1 MKPPIVPIEERSVRR
16 RGQLFVALAA
26 LAWSSAGVLQRQI
39 SVGTTTQLAGR
50 ALFACVALAGF
61 VVVSNRGRTIVV
73 FRSMGTAGFAVA
85 ICTAIASGSFI
96 VALNHATVANV
107 LFLQAA
113 APIAAALLAWIALGE
128 AITRRA
134 LVAMGIAL
142 LGVALMVGGPGSGGV
157 LGVGVSLVMTL
168 AFATTIVITRHRRDV
183 SMAPAICLSQALVVV
198 AVAPFAHPS
207 TVAGHDLAFLVLLG
221 AGQVGLGLAFLT
233 VGARL
238 IPAAEV
244 ALITLLEIVLG
255 PLWVWIALGEANTRR
270 AFVAMGIAVLGV
282 ALMVGGPGSGG
293 VLGGGVSVLR
303 TLAFAASIVITRHR
317 RDVSMAPAICLSQA
331 LVVVAVAPFAHPSTV
346 TGHDLA
352 FLVLLG
358 AGQVGLG
365 LAFLTVG
372 ARLIPAAEVALITLL
387 EIVLG
392 PLWVWIVLGERPALI
407 AVIGG
412 VVVIFAVV
420 LQMTQSV
427 HTQAGRSPV
436 RAVLPD

>member
-1 MKPPIVPIEERSVRR
+1 VTASIVAIEDRSVRR

-26 LAWSSAGVLQRQI
+26 LAWSSAGVLQREL

-61 VVVSNRGRTIVV
+61 VVVSNRGRTIAV

-255 PLWVWIALGEANTRR
+255 PLWVWI
-270 AFVAMGIAVLGV
+270 
-282 ALMVGGPGSGG
+282 
-293 VLGGGVSVLR
+293 
-303 TLAFAASIVITRHR
+303 
-317 RDVSMAPAICLSQA
+317 
-331 LVVVAVAPFAHPSTV
+331 
-346 TGHDLA
+346 
-352 FLVLLG
+352 
-358 AGQVGLG
+358 
-365 LAFLTVG
+365 
-372 ARLIPAAEVALITLL
+372 
-387 EIVLG
+387 
-392 PLWVWIVLGERPALI
+392 VLGERPALI

-420 LQMTQSV
+420 LQMTQNV
-427 HTQAGRSPV
+427 QTQAIHSPV
-436 RAVLPD
+436 RAALPD